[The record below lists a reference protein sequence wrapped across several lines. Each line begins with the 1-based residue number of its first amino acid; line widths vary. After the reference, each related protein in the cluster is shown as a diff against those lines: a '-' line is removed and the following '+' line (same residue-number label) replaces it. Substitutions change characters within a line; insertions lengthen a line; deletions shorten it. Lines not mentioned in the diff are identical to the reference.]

1 MPSKNTGMEA
11 EWNHKIF
18 TVTEAG
24 FDALALDVFRF
35 QYANNE
41 VYHAFSDAVGCHP
54 DEVDCTEKIPFLP
67 VRFFK
72 SHRVVTTQF
81 EPEAIFESSGT
92 TGMINSRHYIKD
104 LALYEESFLKGFELV
119 YGPASDWCILGL
131 LPAYLERKGSSLV
144 YMVEKLIGL
153 SQHAMSGFYLNE
165 YEQLITLLAEL
176 EKRKQKTLLVGV
188 TFALLDLAEK
198 ISMPLQHTVIMET
211 GGMKGRR
218 REMIRDEVHYQLKN
232 AFSAEVIYS
241 EYGMTEL
248 LSQAYSKGDGIF
260 NCPPWMKIIL
270 RDDEDPFLLKR
281 QGSGTINVI
290 DLANIWSCSFIATD
304 DAGRIRPDNSFE
316 VLGRIDGSDL
326 RGCSLLTV

>member
-1 MPSKNTGMEA
+1 MKA

-18 TVTEAG
+18 NVTEAG
-24 FDALALDVFRF
+24 FDALALEIFRF

-41 VYHAFSDAVGCHP
+41 LYHAFADAVGCP
-54 DEVDCTEKIPFLP
+54 PGKVDCMGKIPFLP

-72 SHRVVTTQF
+72 SHRVVTTLF
-81 EPEAIFESSGT
+81 EPIAVFESSGT
-92 TGMINSRHYIKD
+92 TGIVNSHHYVKD
-104 LALYEESFLKGFELV
+104 LAMYEESFLKGFERA
-119 YGPASDWCILGL
+119 YGPVSDWCIVGL
-131 LPAYLERKGSSLV
+131 LPSYVERKGSSLV
-144 YMVEKLIGL
+144 YMVEKLISL
-153 SQHAMSGFYLNE
+153 SHHVRSGFYLND
-165 YEQLITLLAEL
+165 YEQLIAVLLEL
-176 EKRKQKTLLVGV
+176 ETSKQKTLLVGV
-188 TFALLDLAEK
+188 TFALLDLTEK
-198 ISMPLQHTVIMET
+198 INMPLQYTVILET

-218 REMIRDEVHYQLKN
+218 REMIRNEVHDQLKK
-232 AFSAEVIYS
+232 AFSAEVIHS

-248 LSQAYSKGDGIF
+248 LSQAYSKGNGIF

-290 DLANIWSCSFIATD
+290 DLANIWSCSFLATD
-304 DAGRIRPDNSFE
+304 DAGRIRPDGSFE